1 MARLGPDDVTAL
13 TADMAVTL
21 ELAGLIPDHT
31 DLAEQIAVQGGR
43 LLGEM
48 QLALRPRY
56 GDLPEPLTEELRSVL
71 VDGLIAELLYLG
83 IWQLEEPEKAWPDE
97 WRRRFE
103 TRLAALASGLDA
115 LDGTDGMAERR
126 PAASRSNARQFTVPE
141 MWTTL

>member
-1 MARLGPDDVTAL
+1 MARLDPGDVAAL
-13 TADMAVTL
+13 TEQMTVTL
-21 ELAGLIPDHT
+21 ELAGLMPDHT
-31 DLAEQIAVQGGR
+31 SLAEQVEVQGGR

-103 TRLAALASGLDA
+103 TRLSALASGLDGLDD
-115 LDGTDGMAERR
+115 LDGLVERR
-126 PAASRSNARQFTVPE
+126 PVASRSAPRQFTVPE
-141 MWTTL
+141 VWQL

>member
-31 DLAEQIAVQGGR
+31 DLAEQVAVHGGR
-43 LLGEM
+43 LHGEM

-83 IWQLEEPEKAWPDE
+83 IWQLDEPEKAWPDE

-103 TRLAALASGLDA
+103 ARLAALAAGIDA
-115 LDGTDGMAERR
+115 LDGDDGLVERR
-126 PAASRSNARQFTVPE
+126 PVASRSAPRQFTVPE
-141 MWTTL
+141 VWQL